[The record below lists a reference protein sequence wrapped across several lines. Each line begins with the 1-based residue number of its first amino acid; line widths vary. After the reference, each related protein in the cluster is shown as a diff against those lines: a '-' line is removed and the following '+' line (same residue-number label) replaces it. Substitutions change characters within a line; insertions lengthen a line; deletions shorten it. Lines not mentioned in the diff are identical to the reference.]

1 MSILTDARDAL
12 LALGTSAVLFTAG
25 AGLIEA
31 PVAGLT
37 GLGLDLTGGVA
48 MAYTVAGLGLFAA
61 NVASVAG
68 QVKALIGGS
77 K

>member
-1 MSILTDARDAL
+1 MILSDARDAL

-48 MAYTVAGLGLFAA
+48 MAYAVAGLGLFAA
-61 NVASVAG
+61 NVVSMV
-68 QVKALIGGS
+68 QTVRKAVT

>member
-1 MSILTDARDAL
+1 MIIKDARDAL

-31 PVAGLT
+31 PVQGLT

-48 MAYTVAGLGLFAA
+48 MAYAVAGLGLFTA

-68 QVKALIGGS
+68 QLKALVGRP
-77 K
+77 KQ

>member
-48 MAYTVAGLGLFAA
+48 MAYAVAGLGLFAA
-61 NVASVAG
+61 NVASVASA
-68 QVKALIGGS
+68 VRKALS